1 MVASI
6 KSAGKLSES
15 SIRSQDDL
23 EKVVEQEQPKKKWRW
38 RVDTSDAP
46 KEIFNRTL
54 YLSILVFGVLGSARG
69 YDEGNIS
76 GTLAQVSFKKTFGL
90 SDPHKSKDEV
100 ANLKSNIAAMVQLG
114 SIGGSLLAMYTV
126 DRLGRIRALQ
136 QVCIIWIIAAII
148 QITSKNVGQL
158 YAGRLIEGFAIGQT
172 TTIGPLYTAEVAPPQ
187 IRGMCGCIFAGAV
200 YFGIMMGYFANY
212 GTALHMLNT
221 SQVQWIAPTSI
232 KIVLAGLIFIGSFLL
247 CVESPRW
254 LVKVGK
260 VELAA
265 QNLSKTRHLPPDH
278 PYIVGEV
285 ADINELIAIE
295 QEAISGSGV
304 FDKIRE
310 ILTVKSVRYRFFAV
324 ATMSQLL
331 GQWSGANAVTIY
343 SPELMGFAGYKGV
356 ERLKMT
362 AVLGVVKFISAY
374 ASAFFIIDFL
384 GRRKALYTGI
394 TLQMISILFFAI
406 FVTVVPNATEDV
418 PLPLT
423 ASEDRAAK
431 AALASLYLSGVGWT
445 MGFNSIQYLLGSEI
459 FPLRIRSFA
468 QSAIMVLHFAN
479 QYGNS
484 KALPKMLLSMHKF
497 GAFYFFVG
505 IMAISLF
512 WAWFFV
518 PEVAGRS
525 LESMEDI
532 FSLPWYMI
540 GRKGAELCPDHSE
553 VSKIHVNSSGHGNA
567 YDGKLDYDEKTSVHH
582 DEGNSLMVKD
592 SNEKDLEKEVKK

>member
-1 MVASI
+1 MTASI
-6 KSAGKLSES
+6 KSAGKASECS
-15 SIRSQDDL
+15 LRSQDDL
-23 EKVVEQEQPKKKWRW
+23 EKVQQQPQKKKFRW
-38 RVDTSDAP
+38 TIDTSDAP
-46 KEIFNRTL
+46 REIFNMTL
-54 YLSILVFGVLGSARG
+54 YLSIFVFGILGSARG

-76 GTLAQVSFKKTFGL
+76 GSLAQVSFKTTFGL
-90 SDPHKSKDEV
+90 LDPTKSENAV

-114 SIGGSLLAMYTV
+114 SIGGALLAMYTV
-126 DRLGRIRALQ
+126 DKLGRIRALQ
-136 QVCIIWIIAAII
+136 QVCVIWVVAAII
-148 QITSKNVGQL
+148 QITSKHVGQL

-187 IRGMCGCIFAGAV
+187 IRGTCSCIFAGAV
-200 YFGIMMGYFANY
+200 YFGIMLGYFANY
-212 GTALHMLNT
+212 GTALHIKNT
-221 SQVQWIAPTSI
+221 SQVQWIAPTSV

-254 LVKVGK
+254 LVKVGRSDQ
-260 VELAA
+260 AA
-265 QNLSKTRHLPPDH
+265 QNLSKLRHLPADH

-295 QEAISGSGV
+295 REAVAGSSV

-310 ILTVKSVRYRFFAV
+310 IVLVKSVRYRFFAV
-324 ATMSQLL
+324 AAMAQIL

-343 SPELMGFAGYKGV
+343 APELMGFAGYEGV

-362 AVLGVVKFISAY
+362 AVLGVVKFIGAY

-384 GRRKALYTGI
+384 GRRRALYTGI
-394 TLQMISILFFAI
+394 TIQLLSILFFAI
-406 FVTVVPNATEDV
+406 FITVVPKATEDDV
-418 PLPLT
+418 QLS

-431 AALASLYLSGVGWT
+431 GALAALYISGVGWT

-468 QSAIMVLHFAN
+468 QSAIMVLHFGN

-484 KALPKMLLSMHKF
+484 KALPKMLLAMNSY

-505 IMAISLF
+505 VMIMALF

-532 FSLPWYMI
+532 FSLPWYQI
-540 GRKGAELCPDHSE
+540 GRKGAQLCPDHSE
-553 VSKIHVNSSGHGNA
+553 VSKIHVDLSGH
-567 YDGKLDYDEKTSVHH
+567 LEYDEKASVHH
-582 DEGNSLMVKD
+582 SENNSLMVKD
-592 SNEKDLEKEVKK
+592 KDVEKERDV

>member
-265 QNLSKTRHLPPDH
+265 QNLSKIRHLPPDH

-331 GQWSGANAVTIY
+331 GQWGGANA
-343 SPELMGFAGYKGV
+343 
-356 ERLKMT
+356 
-362 AVLGVVKFISAY
+362 
-374 ASAFFIIDFL
+374 
-384 GRRKALYTGI
+384 GR
-394 TLQMISILFFAI
+394 
-406 FVTVVPNATEDV
+406 
-418 PLPLT
+418 
-423 ASEDRAAK
+423 
-431 AALASLYLSGVGWT
+431 
-445 MGFNSIQYLLGSEI
+445 I
-459 FPLRIRSFA
+459 FP
-468 QSAIMVLHFAN
+468 QN
-479 QYGNS
+479 
-484 KALPKMLLSMHKF
+484 
-497 GAFYFFVG
+497 
-505 IMAISLF
+505 
-512 WAWFFV
+512 
-518 PEVAGRS
+518 
-525 LESMEDI
+525 
-532 FSLPWYMI
+532 
-540 GRKGAELCPDHSE
+540 
-553 VSKIHVNSSGHGNA
+553 
-567 YDGKLDYDEKTSVHH
+567 
-582 DEGNSLMVKD
+582 
-592 SNEKDLEKEVKK
+592 